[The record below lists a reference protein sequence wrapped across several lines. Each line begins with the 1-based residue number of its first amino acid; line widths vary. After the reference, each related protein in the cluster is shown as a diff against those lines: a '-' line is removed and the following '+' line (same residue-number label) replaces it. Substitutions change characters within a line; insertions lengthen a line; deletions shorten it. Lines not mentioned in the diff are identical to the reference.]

1 MIGTLPVARLGYCLE
16 GYCLFEFAYGLVAI
30 SSTSSAL
37 GLRTSGEFSTKEAS
51 LEQFSPI

>member
-51 LEQFSPI
+51 